1 MNSLIKGLVI
11 VTVSVT
17 IFGCAPK
24 GSVNSAI
31 DENGRPVAPS
41 GQSVTGGPPGVGPV
55 GQPQS

>member
-1 MNSLIKGLVI
+1 MNSLTKMLVVLTTSI
-11 VTVSVT
+11 A

-24 GSVNSAI
+24 GSKNSAI

-41 GQSVTGGPPGVGPV
+41 GQSVPGGPPGVGPV